1 MSEVPTL
8 LTHEQKMRMDE
19 SRQRALEKRKMAKV
33 PVLKSVIQEPPAK
46 KVPIPI
52 RRQGAFIKLDFKLL
66 SKSRFRVDMNRHDNS
81 IHQTFK
87 TIQTGH
93 FQLQSRVWS
102 FSIDSHDEVI
112 KKLQGH
118 SVNEINPLPS
128 WILQSFLK
136 SKPSPDNLENEMIAR
151 IEPTLFTS
159 LMPFQLDGI
168 RYSIKREGRVLIAD
182 DMGLALGVAS
192 FYSEEWPLLIVA
204 PSSVKFN
211 WKSSVLRWIPSVGE
225 SDIIICSSS
234 SRDTIR
240 NEKIVVISYDLI
252 SRKCSDLEA
261 KSFKVAIMDESHL
274 LKNFKSIRCQSTV
287 KILQRT
293 KKNYFTKWNSQ
304 YGMRYCGGK
313 KISLGRDTKA
323 FFDFNGSSNME
334 ELNLLLTERCMIRRL
349 KSDVLKELPSKQRQM
364 IVLDPSSV
372 KSGSKIMKQQAQN
385 MLSKSNSTLE
395 RKAALLEWFNTT
407 SIAKEKAVQEYIK
420 DLLESHHKFIVFA
433 HHQSMIK
440 CLQKLFEKE
449 SVGYVTIEGKTSSD
463 NRKVFVDRFQTVDDC
478 RVAVLSITSASAGIT
493 LTAANLVIFAELFW
507 NPGILTQAED
517 RVHRIGQTDS
527 VIIQYLVAKG
537 TADDELWSL
546 VQKKLEVLNQAGL
559 SKDNFLDASTS
570 SKQIKTEKPKIT
582 DYFSSS
588 FTENDFEELFT
599 TDF

>member
-182 DMGLALGVAS
+182 DMGLGKTIQALGVAS

-225 SDIIICSSS
+225 SDIIICSS

-293 KKNYFTKWNSQ
+293 KRIILLSGTPVLSRPMELLPQISLIDPLLFKYPSE

-433 HHQSMIK
+433 HHQ
-440 CLQKLFEKE
+440 
-449 SVGYVTIEGKTSSD
+449 
-463 NRKVFVDRFQTVDDC
+463 VF
-478 RVAVLSITSASAGIT
+478 I
-493 LTAANLVIFAELFW
+493 
-507 NPGILTQAED
+507 
-517 RVHRIGQTDS
+517 
-527 VIIQYLVAKG
+527 
-537 TADDELWSL
+537 
-546 VQKKLEVLNQAGL
+546 
-559 SKDNFLDASTS
+559 
-570 SKQIKTEKPKIT
+570 
-582 DYFSSS
+582 
-588 FTENDFEELFT
+588 
-599 TDF
+599 